1 MDGDEVPAEL
11 HEMLLRGL
19 DLFDAGMHF
28 EAHED
33 LEELWM
39 GEVGATRH
47 LLQALIQLTVALH
60 HRERGN
66 LSGADA
72 LLERAQG
79 HLEQVPAPACF
90 LDPRRLETAIAALRA
105 ELAMQRR
112 QAEATFDAALVPR
125 FDDAR
130 AQIRAGRRARGLPE
144 I

>member
-1 MDGDEVPAEL
+1 MDGDDVPSEIHEL
-11 HEMLLRGL
+11 LLRGL
-19 DLFDAGMHF
+19 DLFDAGQHF

-33 LEELWM
+33 WEELWM

-66 LSGADA
+66 RSGADA

-90 LDPRRLETAIAALRA
+90 LDPRRLEAAIAALRA
-105 ELAMQRR
+105 ELAEQRR
-112 QAEATFDAALVPR
+112 LPEARFDAALVPR
-125 FDDAR
+125 FDETRAR
-130 AQIRAGRRARGLPE
+130 IRAERRARGLPE